1 MKCVLSSVA
10 SCVHVEVREAS
21 MPGSECRCMDVG
33 MTAGTLRVQKPVMA
47 GLAGQSMQCLHYK

>member
-33 MTAGTLRVQKPVMA
+33 GHDCGNIASTKACHGWSRRPVHAMPS
-47 GLAGQSMQCLHYK
+47 L